1 MNEEIRYIAK
11 KGKVA
16 KNDWG
21 NGDFDFLEAVYSVF
35 KKLGQFFFHTY
46 LLTCLTKG
54 TLFL

>member
-35 KKLGQFFFHTY
+35 KKLGQFFFHT
-46 LLTCLTKG
+46 C
-54 TLFL
+54 